1 MTHSH
6 YMNDEQTN
14 TTNTQGAPVATN
26 DTSSEQPSSLYD
38 KTEAIVQRQ
47 EAANKKTEELL
58 ARQETLHA
66 NQRLAGT
73 TGGAVEPVP
82 EAKLTNT
89 EYADKLMKG
98 EVDPLGEDGI
108 SINA

>member
-1 MTHSH
+1 MT
-6 YMNDEQTN
+6 DEQTN
-14 TTNTQGAPVATN
+14 TPDTHGEIPNTTVE
-26 DTSSEQPSSLYD
+26 TSDKPLSLYD

-73 TGGAVEPVP
+73 TGGHVEAPAQ
-82 EAKLTNT
+82 EETAK
-89 EYADKLMKG
+89 EYADKVMKG
-98 EVDPLGEDGI
+98 EVKNDGK
-108 SINA
+108 